1 MEKIVTIFGGSKC
14 GEESEEY
21 GQARR
26 VLFARASEVGVRE
39 VGVIGLVAGRLAGRA
54 A

>member
-21 GQARR
+21 GLALR
-26 VLFARASEVGVRE
+26 L
-39 VGVIGLVAGRLAGRA
+39 GRLLAEENRQ
-54 A
+54 